1 MAEEKAVMVE
11 EKTEVAVGEE
21 LVKATV
27 QEMLEDGPVLQ
38 ETLAVVDVPTILPSD
53 LYPLISLSEI
63 GFHIEHSHLVCFP
76 SMI

>member
-11 EKTEVAVGEE
+11 EKAEVAVGEE

-53 LYPLISLSEI
+53 LYPY
-63 GFHIEHSHLVCFP
+63 
-76 SMI
+76 

>member
-11 EKTEVAVGEE
+11 AEVAVGEE

-27 QEMLEDGPVLQ
+27 QEMLEDGPVLR

-53 LYPLISLSEI
+53 LYPY
-63 GFHIEHSHLVCFP
+63 
-76 SMI
+76 